1 MRQPLEKI
9 FSSRIRAKALGWFYM
24 HTDESFFVRQL
35 ANILEE
41 DSTNLSRELSSLE
54 KVGILSSMRQG
65 NLKYFRVN
73 RKCPFS
79 DELKGLVLKT
89 IGVIGELKS
98 SLEKM
103 PAIKYAFIYGSYAK
117 GEEKAESDI
126 DLMIIGDTEIDK
138 LDSLASSIEKRV
150 GRSINY
156 IIYSNSEFLY
166 KKKKK
171 DGFIIDVLKDKKI
184 MLIGDENGLKRA

>member
-1 MRQPLEKI
+1 
-9 FSSRIRAKALGWFYM
+9 M
-24 HTDESFFVRQL
+24 HTDERFFVRQL

-54 KVGILSSMRQG
+54 SVGILSSMRQG
-65 NLKYFRVN
+65 NLKYFKAN
-73 RKCPFS
+73 RKCPFF

-89 IGVIGELKS
+89 VGVIGELKS
-98 SLEKM
+98 SLEKK
-103 PAIKYAFIYGSYAK
+103 PDIKYAFIYGSYAK

-126 DLMIIGDTEIDK
+126 DLMIIGDVEIDE
-138 LDSLASSIEKRV
+138 LDSLISSIEKKL

-156 IIYSNSEFLY
+156 AIYSNSEFLN

-184 MLIGDENGLKRA
+184 MLIGDESGLKRA